1 MTPKGG
7 SGRYHGMAG
16 NPRGESTDHR
26 GGAYGTPSKRNR
38 GRIRQSGRRHGRAHA
53 VDPNDTPVHQLGVAS
68 PDWNIRPAWYEA
80 VLLRK
85 EVIQPHLPVRLP
97 CYDFTPI
104 ADSTFDNFLP
114 KRVGTLASG
123 VSDSHGVTGGVYKA
137 RERIQRSVLTCVY

>member
-97 CYDFTPI
+97 C
-104 ADSTFDNFLP
+104 
-114 KRVGTLASG
+114 
-123 VSDSHGVTGGVYKA
+123 
-137 RERIQRSVLTCVY
+137 